1 MSRICPGCSNEMP
14 ISRTTCPHCGRPQ
27 FFPNVDLAETPDERE
42 KLRAK
47 YDAVMMNSTLRHVDD
62 IVRSFERACESSV
75 AVFACPILKLH
86 RAIASSTDIF
96 ETYYDLERLKLRADT
111 PAGVSFD
118 WARLRPQ
125 AEIELLGDHHNIDKL
140 HYACLSLNGDGLES
154 YGDCIVQLATEMIA
168 HRASCF
174 EGNTAVLFKK
184 HHNFSGFVRSGWSER
199 HKLSVAVF
207 EECLNPGCKAE
218 DFSRILVQIKGDP
231 VLDRFV
237 EVHIF
242 GPMTA
247 RTFGTVRVNVS
258 KHRKRDRLLL
268 KAIRE
273 KHANLPIEEFGS

>member
-1 MSRICPGCSNEMP
+1 MP

-27 FFPNVDLAETPDERE
+27 FFPNVDLAETPDERK
-42 KLRAK
+42 KLQAK
-47 YDAVMMNSTLRHVDD
+47 YDAAMMNAKLRGVDD
-62 IVRSFERACESSV
+62 VVRSFESVCESSI

-111 PAGVSFD
+111 PADVSFD

-125 AEIELLGDHHNIDKL
+125 AEIELLGNHHNIDKL

-174 EGNTAVLFKK
+174 EGNTAVLFKNCR
-184 HHNFSGFVRSGWSER
+184 NFSGFVRSGWSER

-207 EECLNPGCKAE
+207 EESVNPGCKAD
-218 DFSRILVQIKGDP
+218 DFSRILVHIKGDP

-247 RTFGTVRVNVS
+247 RSFGTVRVNVS
-258 KHRKRDRLLL
+258 KHRKRERLLL

>member
-1 MSRICPGCSNEMP
+1 MPLSRE
-14 ISRTTCPHCGRPQ
+14 TCPHCGRGL
-27 FFPNVDLAETPDERE
+27 FFPNVDLAETAEERR
-42 KLRAK
+42 KLQER
-47 YDAVMMNSTLRHVDD
+47 YDAAMQKAIDRRADGVAG
-62 IVRSFERACESSV
+62 SFESACKSSM
-75 AVFACPILKLH
+75 AVFACPVLKLH

-111 PAGVSFD
+111 PADVSFD

-140 HYACLSLNGDGLES
+140 HYACLTLNGDGLES

-174 EGNTAVLFKK
+174 EGNTAVLFKR
-184 HHNFSGFVRSGWSER
+184 HHDFSGFVRSGWSER

-258 KHRKRDRLLL
+258 KHRKKERLLL